1 MWSVEGEENG
11 QRNDRAG
18 RNQRHREIALAP
30 GDALLIL
37 GGAAGGG
44 AGGTGRIE
52 AAIAN
57 AGSITLAGSF
67 ATGQFGTQGDGQGG
81 TRPI

>member
-1 MWSVEGEENG
+1 MASGMIEPDATSVIGSS
-11 QRNDRAG
+11 
-18 RNQRHREIALAP
+18 LSP

-81 TRPI
+81 ILIHLTG

>member
-1 MWSVEGEENG
+1 MASGTIEPDATSVIGSSLSR
-11 QRNDRAG
+11 Q
-18 RNQRHREIALAP
+18 

-81 TRPI
+81 NPTRLTG